1 MWCCLYNYGL
11 FFALPYT
18 RYSLS
23 LLAVLLSSLLG
34 CLFFLI
40 YFILFVKWKF
50 VVAII
55 VFLLCLISKTDY
67 LGYFAG
73 SLIPFVLVM
82 LPFELWIIIGQTAL
96 ISVSFGFVTQL
107 LNVWITGKNIN

>member
-1 MWCCLYNYGL
+1 M
-11 FFALPYT
+11 
-18 RYSLS
+18 
-23 LLAVLLSSLLG
+23 
-34 CLFFLI
+34 
-40 YFILFVKWKF
+40 
-50 VVAII
+50 
-55 VFLLCLISKTDY
+55 LCLISKTDY

-82 LPFELWIIIGQTAL
+82 LHFELWIIIGQTAL